1 MAQQRLV
8 VALAA
13 YTALAALVWFTIS
26 DSKWRT
32 IPLAILGL
40 LAVKSILW
48 QMRKNREVDQ
58 DTEEIEESER

>member
-13 YTALAALVWFTIS
+13 YAAVAALVWFTIS
-26 DSKWRT
+26 DSKLRT

-48 QMRKNREVDQ
+48 QKRKNRGVDQ